1 MIYVRKS
8 RKNERQVGDT
18 FTIGHDSY
26 IVIAATQQS
35 CVECSFARKRICQA
49 ALKIRG
55 ACDSYTRSDSN
66 NVRFIKNE
74 VAELIMN
81 NKDNKNI

>member
-1 MIYVRKS
+1 MIRKS
-8 RKNERQVGDT
+8 NKNERQVGET

-74 VAELIMN
+74 KNRTVL
-81 NKDNKNI
+81 NK

>member
-1 MIYVRKS
+1 MYVRKS
-8 RKNERQVGDT
+8 NKNERQVGDT
-18 FTIGHDSY
+18 FTIGRDSY

-74 VAELIMN
+74 KNRTVL
-81 NKDNKNI
+81 NK